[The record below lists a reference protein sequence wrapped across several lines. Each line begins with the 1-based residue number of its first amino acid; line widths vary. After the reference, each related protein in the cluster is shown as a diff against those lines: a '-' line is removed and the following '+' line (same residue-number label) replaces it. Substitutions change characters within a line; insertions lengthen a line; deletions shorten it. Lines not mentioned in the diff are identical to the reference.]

1 MSSCDS
7 TNFVNLEFQQP
18 WSRERTICNPSLTES
33 EKTERRN
40 ELVFKNVNKLTKNE
54 KFARAAKGL
63 IKRRSQC

>member
-1 MSSCDS
+1 MSSCA
-7 TNFVNLEFQQP
+7 NLEFQQP
-18 WSRERTICNPSLTES
+18 WSRETTVCLTET
-33 EKTERRN
+33 EKIKRRK

>member
-1 MSSCDS
+1 MSSCDIAE
-7 TNFVNLEFQQP
+7 FDNLEFQQP
-18 WSRERTICNPSLTES
+18 WSRETTVCLTET
-33 EKTERRN
+33 EKIKRRK